1 MGNSSY
7 TFHMYILGKTILLQ
21 AGIEQDAQTIL
32 ADQNSDTR
40 HMLIICVWQRGADAL
55 LSQYKQLENSLPRSG
70 RLETMVVTKDEL
82 MRKFKATVQDFEP
95 TTNQI
100 NTVCHNINSILID
113 HQVHLYIDELWVT
126 VPKTY
131 SAHLTQVSICNEY
144 LIS

>member
-1 MGNSSY
+1 M
-7 TFHMYILGKTILLQ
+7 LQ
-21 AGIEQDAQTIL
+21 AGIERDAQTIV
-32 ADQNSDTR
+32 ADQDIDTR
-40 HMLIICVWQRGADAL
+40 HVFIICVWQQGADAL
-55 LSQYKQLENSLPRSG
+55 LSQYKQLENRLPRSD

-100 NTVCHNINSILID
+100 NTVCRNINSILID
-113 HQVHLYIDELWVT
+113 HQGHLYIDELWVT

-131 SAHLTQVSICNEY
+131 SAHLTQVSIFNEY